1 MKSLSSK
8 VSVCTVALIA
18 LLLAVAPRV
27 IGAGIEQ
34 ATIDR
39 LIELIPPEAESQLE
53 IRRNDISSGWF
64 RSSASIELIFTPIGT
79 DAIALVM
86 DFDIDHGP
94 LLQTQNGLGVGLA
107 YANIKP
113 GIRNDL
119 FDIALAELSFPLPD
133 IVADLLVRF
142 DQSVQLDMN
151 ISEINYS
158 GTQGEMNFDGLNASI
173 HVDSDQSARFV
184 VNMGELA
191 VTENAA
197 NSNVV
202 VAGLAITSITS
213 QLNDM
218 LANSSATLSI
228 PSLSSTAPI
237 SFSISDIVVD
247 YGLNGAPADP
257 QSSEIYQTLS
267 IANIEGS
274 IPVRSLSW
282 RSEIK
287 QLKNELLRDY
297 YRLLNELQTEFNADP
312 EVYSEELLF
321 LGQELLLIVLQN
333 PLEINNLIAANAFD
347 GDHTADLR
355 IEWTGL
361 ETLASLSEVDTN
373 AAIAAFDITLDIS
386 LDLESILRSPIAGLI
401 DPYVQQ
407 GYLTI
412 STGRVIIEASLQD
425 SMLMVNG
432 DQLPLDQFF

>member
-1 MKSLSSK
+1 M
-8 VSVCTVALIA
+8 
-18 LLLAVAPRV
+18 
-27 IGAGIEQ
+27 
-34 ATIDR
+34 
-39 LIELIPPEAESQLE
+39 
-53 IRRNDISSGWF
+53 
-64 RSSASIELIFTPIGT
+64 
-79 DAIALVM
+79 
-86 DFDIDHGP
+86 
-94 LLQTQNGLGVGLA
+94 
-107 YANIKP
+107 
-113 GIRNDL
+113 
-119 FDIALAELSFPLPD
+119 
-133 IVADLLVRF
+133 ADLLVRF

-151 ISEINYS
+151 VSEANYS
-158 GTQGEMNFDGLNASI
+158 GTQGEMNFNGLNASI

-184 VNMGELA
+184 LNMGELA

-228 PSLSSTAPI
+228 PSLSSTAPV

-247 YGLNGAPADP
+247 YGLNVSPADP
-257 QSSEIYQTLS
+257 QSSEIYQSLS
-267 IANIEGS
+267 IANIEGGL
-274 IPVRSLSW
+274 PVRSLSW

-287 QLKNELLRDY
+287 QLKNELLQDY
-297 YRLLNELQTEFNADP
+297 YRLLNELQAEFNADP

-355 IEWTGL
+355 IEWSGL

-373 AAIAAFDITLDIS
+373 AAIAALDITLDIS
-386 LDLESILRSPIAGLI
+386 LDLKAILRSPLAGLI

-407 GYLTI
+407 GYLTV
-412 STGRVIIEASLQD
+412 SNGRVIIEASLQD
-425 SMLMVNG
+425 STLMVNG
-432 DQLPLDQFF
+432 DQLPLDQFL

>member
-8 VSVCTVALIA
+8 VLVCTVALIA

-39 LIELIPPEAESQLE
+39 LMELIPPEAESQLE
-53 IRRNDISSGWF
+53 IRRNEINSGWF

-94 LLQTQNGLGVGLA
+94 LLQTQNGLGIGLA

-113 GIRNDL
+113 SIRNDL
-119 FDIALAELSFPLPD
+119 FDIAIAELSFPLPD
-133 IVADLLVRF
+133 IMADLLVRF

-151 ISEINYS
+151 VSEANYS
-158 GTQGEMNFDGLNASI
+158 GTQGEMNFNGLNASI

-184 VNMGELA
+184 LNMGELA

-228 PSLSSTAPI
+228 PSLSSTAPV

-247 YGLNGAPADP
+247 YGLNVSPADP
-257 QSSEIYQTLS
+257 QSSEIYQSLS
-267 IANIEGS
+267 IANIEGGL
-274 IPVRSLSW
+274 PVRSLSW

-287 QLKNELLRDY
+287 QLKNELLQ
-297 YRLLNELQTEFNADP
+297 RLLPPAQRATGRIQCRP
-312 EVYSEELLF
+312 RSLF
-321 LGQELLLIVLQN
+321 RG
-333 PLEINNLIAANAFD
+333 
-347 GDHTADLR
+347 
-355 IEWTGL
+355 
-361 ETLASLSEVDTN
+361 
-373 AAIAAFDITLDIS
+373 AAIPGARTAAHRAAEPAGDKQS
-386 LDLESILRSPIAGLI
+386 YSSKRLRWRSHCGPAHRVDRTGNTGQSFRGRYQCSDSGL
-401 DPYVQQ
+401 
-407 GYLTI
+407 GYNTRHI
-412 STGRVIIEASLQD
+412 
-425 SMLMVNG
+425 
-432 DQLPLDQFF
+432 P